1 MVIIGW
7 NNLGLVDNVENDEGS
22 NEVTQTIP
30 VDKRSDDSVQNS
42 KFNQVETG
50 ISPAFQAK
58 GGEGLV
64 AHLNS
69 EI

>member
-30 VDKRSDDSVQNS
+30 VDKRSEVSVQNS
-42 KFNQVETG
+42 KSNQVAIFPTFSTQ
-50 ISPAFQAK
+50 I
-58 GGEGLV
+58 
-64 AHLNS
+64 
-69 EI
+69 